1 MSLFG
6 NIFKS
11 GEESKGGSLFSE
23 ENKFKAHGDAQG
35 AASKKAGGKSKRPAV
50 DAFGA
55 PRLSKYNKQDREV
68 LKGLKQ
74 QRMERIRK
82 GKDAKGAKAREQA
95 GKVADA
101 AADARRLAAAEGGDA
116 AEQPPKA
123 KKQKLSKTE
132 KKAVKKAAKV
142 DKKKQKVVEQVKAQ
156 SEEEEEAEE
165 GAELVPKAAKGAG
178 KEKKEEKKS
187 KQAKKEESSDD
198 ESESESDSESDG
210 EEEEGEEAADKDADA
225 RAKLARTI
233 FVGNLPKEA
242 KKKGLTALF
251 GKYGK
256 VESIRLRSVP
266 LVKDT
271 AIPRKAAVAS
281 GAVDLSRGSFHAYV
295 VFQEESAARAALSH
309 NMEEW
314 LGNHLRVDMA
324 GTSTLK
330 KFKSKSDKEKVDA
343 SEGTEVQYDPSLSI
357 FIGNIPT
364 GASDEELIRFFIS
377 GVGAGGEKDLEAVRI
392 VRDPHTSIGKGVGFA
407 LFKTKNGRRA
417 ALGLDGRKLRNRPLR
432 ITPIKAGASIGTGRL
447 KAEKGAAAW
456 QGVTATKSG
465 RVKGP
470 GDTVASPNGRG
481 RSDKASKGGKRAGK
495 RPAVE
500 ARKQKQLGIP
510 VSGGVKKKKPSLKG
524 KKKPY
529 EK

>member
-1 MSLFG
+1 MLTFLF
-6 NIFKS
+6 
-11 GEESKGGSLFSE
+11 
-23 ENKFKAHGDAQG
+23 
-35 AASKKAGGKSKRPAV
+35 
-50 DAFGA
+50 
-55 PRLSKYNKQDREV
+55 
-68 LKGLKQ
+68 
-74 QRMERIRK
+74 
-82 GKDAKGAKAREQA
+82 
-95 GKVADA
+95 
-101 AADARRLAAAEGGDA
+101 
-116 AEQPPKA
+116 PPPFNF
-123 KKQKLSKTE
+123 LY
-132 KKAVKKAAKV
+132 
-142 DKKKQKVVEQVKAQ
+142 
-156 SEEEEEAEE
+156 
-165 GAELVPKAAKGAG
+165 
-178 KEKKEEKKS
+178 
-187 KQAKKEESSDD
+187 
-198 ESESESDSESDG
+198 
-210 EEEEGEEAADKDADA
+210 
-225 RAKLARTI
+225 R
-233 FVGNLPKEA
+233 
-242 KKKGLTALF
+242 
-251 GKYGK
+251 YGK
-256 VESIRLRSVP
+256 IESLRLRSVP

-281 GAVDLSRGSFHAYV
+281 GAVDLSRGSFHAYI
-295 VFQEESAARAALSH
+295 VFQEESSAHKALSM

-330 KFKSKSDKEKVDA
+330 AFKKKDGKGKEED
-343 SEGTEVQYDPSLSI
+343 SEGIEVQYDPSRSI
-357 FIGNIPT
+357 FIGNLPT
-364 GASDEELIRFFIS
+364 RASDEELIRFFID

-432 ITPIKAGASIGTGRL
+432 ITPIKAGAVIGTGRL

-470 GDTVASPNGRG
+470 GGTPASPANGG
-481 RSDKASKGGKRAGK
+481 HGGKSEKSGGKGGKRAGK

-510 VSGGVKKKKPSLKG
+510 VSGGVKKKKLSLKG